1 MPMHPTRTI
10 ELRLAVLALLGV
22 VLLLVSA
29 CDSAA
34 PPKVI
39 SNATNDMVILEFWE
53 EEGPRSDFTEGLR
66 FAEDEAGNQFV
77 RTYSLPLGSTVGI
90 VFAGVLVGTRYPLVV
105 SNAAG
110 DELFRRTFSP
120 DELDDHDWKVV
131 ITSEGIR

>member
-1 MPMHPTRTI
+1 MPMHPTKKFN
-10 ELRLAVLALLGV
+10 LRLAVLALLGV

-29 CDSAA
+29 CDAAA
-34 PPKVI
+34 PPMVI

-53 EEGPRSDFTEGLR
+53 EEGPRSDLTEGLR

-77 RTYSLPLGSTVGI
+77 RTYSLPLGSTVEI

-120 DELDDHDWKVV
+120 DELNDRDWR
-131 ITSEGIR
+131 ITITPEGIR